1 MYAVDER
8 AVAEAIVIRARLRA
22 TIARPTLVNE
32 RREVEVRSFRRD
44 PRARSFQAAPNLVQ
58 LGAGTSHLRERGF
71 DPCEARDPAA

>member
-1 MYAVDER
+1 MEVDARTLRQLIQGNMYAVDER

-44 PRARSFQAAPNLVQ
+44 PRARSFRLARSHAP
-58 LGAGTSHLRERGF
+58 SS
-71 DPCEARDPAA
+71 ARR